1 MVKEDLRELKELL
14 RQQALL
20 YPRYFAIAERAER
33 DGKVGL
39 AVRNWHLSVANAMT
53 RHQEFEARS
62 RLDQCLGNNPQYK
75 VR

>member
-1 MVKEDLRELKELL
+1 MVKDVQELNDLM
-14 RQQALL
+14 RQESLL
-20 YPRYFAIAERAER
+20 YPRYFAKAEQAER

-39 AVRNWHLSVANAMT
+39 AVRNWYLAVGQAMT